1 MRGGGEKNHGKQQT
15 VSMKLKLYKKHMEV
29 NNGHLHGLEHAH
41 YKNASKIKKMHWIFI
56 YGTFR

>member
-1 MRGGGEKNHGKQQT
+1 
-15 VSMKLKLYKKHMEV
+15 MEV